1 MIWYTVFFFT
11 LVGIFILGKLTYE
24 VEKIMRT
31 LLKILIIL
39 LLTIVSFQT
48 ARGQS
53 VDLNGEIFEYATY
66 YVNNFDLNTG
76 ATNVQIFRYQ
86 LSSLEYPIQ
95 VKVLFKSS
103 ILAPTIGI
111 NSERT
116 IIEVQTDVFDL
127 QAPIILDN
135 RDISSE
141 TSIIYD
147 MGSPPNSISL
157 SGQIIDRLDPSQ
169 ADAILQSIITTG
181 KIADGEYTFLVSILS
196 EDDQILASDSKTIL
210 VQSPVSITLESPAGA
225 LSDTLDNVI
234 YTTFPIFQWFSQMCN
249 GCNTY
254 IRVAPFNSE
263 LHSSMEDAME
273 DQRVLPFDQTEE
285 WYEIDNVNSFQ
296 YPFSGAY
303 PLEEGSVY
311 CWQVMNTMPTTSGTE
326 EMTSTIAAFK
336 IGESG
341 NIEMQEMTSSPL
353 LMALRQAL
361 GDDQFNAYFGS
372 GNDLQGFNPTGIVEV
387 NGVTVDESSLNY
399 LLNQISSNAIQIQ
412 SISVE

>member
-1 MIWYTVFFFT
+1 M
-11 LVGIFILGKLTYE
+11 GKLTYE

-31 LLKILIIL
+31 LLKTLIIL
-39 LLTIVSFQT
+39 LITIGSFQN

-66 YVNNFDLNTG
+66 YVNNFDLSTG

-86 LSSLEYPIQ
+86 LSSPEYPIQ
-95 VKVLFKSS
+95 VKVLFKASV
-103 ILAPTIGI
+103 LAPTIGI
-111 NSERT
+111 NSEQT

-147 MGSPPNSISL
+147 MDSPPNSISL
-157 SGQIIDRLDPSQ
+157 SGQVIERLDPSQ
-169 ADAILQSIITTG
+169 TDAIIQSIITTG
-181 KIADGEYTFLVSILS
+181 KIADGEYTFLVNIMS
-196 EDDQILASDSKTIL
+196 EDDQMLASDSKTIL

-234 YTTFPIFQWFSQMCN
+234 YTTFPIFQWISQMCN

-372 GNDLQGFNPTGIVEV
+372 GNDLQGFNPTGLVEV

>member
-1 MIWYTVFFFT
+1 
-11 LVGIFILGKLTYE
+11 
-24 VEKIMRT
+24 MRT
-31 LLKILIIL
+31 LFKILIIL
-39 LLTIVSFQT
+39 LFTISSFQT

-66 YVNNFDLNTG
+66 YVNNFNLSTG

-86 LSSLEYPIQ
+86 LSSPEYPIQ
-95 VKVLFKSS
+95 VKVLFKASV
-103 ILAPTIGI
+103 IAPTIGI
-111 NSERT
+111 NSEQT

-147 MGSPPNSISL
+147 MDSPPNSISL
-157 SGQIIDRLDPSQ
+157 SGQVIERLDPSQ

-181 KIADGEYTFLVSILS
+181 KIADGEYTFLVNIMS
-196 EDDQILASDSKTIL
+196 EDDQMLASDSKTIL

-353 LMALRQAL
+353 LMALQQAL

-372 GNDLQGFNPTGIVEV
+372 GNDLQGFNPTGQVEV

>member
-1 MIWYTVFFFT
+1 M
-11 LVGIFILGKLTYE
+11 GKLTYE
-24 VEKIMRT
+24 GGIIMRT
-31 LLKILIIL
+31 LLKTLIIL
-39 LLTIVSFQT
+39 LSTLGSFQT
-48 ARGQS
+48 VRGQN

-86 LSSLEYPIQ
+86 LSSPEYPIQ
-95 VKVLFKSS
+95 VKVLFKASV
-103 ILAPTIGI
+103 LAPTIGI
-111 NSERT
+111 NSEQT
-116 IIEVQTDVFDL
+116 IIEVETDVFNL

-147 MGSPPNSISL
+147 MDSPPNSISL
-157 SGQIIDRLDPSQ
+157 SGQVIERLDPSQ

-181 KIADGEYTFLVSILS
+181 KIADGEYTFLVNIIS

-341 NIEMQEMTSSPL
+341 NIEMQEMTSSSL
-353 LMALRQAL
+353 LMILRQAL

-372 GNDLQGFNPTGIVEV
+372 GNDLQGYNPTGLIEV

-399 LLNQISSNAIQIQ
+399 LLNQVSGNVIQIQ

>member
-1 MIWYTVFFFT
+1 MISYTVFFFT

-31 LLKILIIL
+31 LLKTLTIL
-39 LLTIVSFQT
+39 LFTIGSFQRV
-48 ARGQS
+48 RGQS

-86 LSSLEYPIQ
+86 LSSSEYPIQ
-95 VKVLFKSS
+95 VKVLFKASV
-103 ILAPTIGI
+103 LAPTIGI
-111 NSERT
+111 NSEQT
-116 IIEVQTDVFDL
+116 IIEVETDVFNL

-147 MGSPPNSISL
+147 MDSPPNSISL
-157 SGQIIDRLDPSQ
+157 SGQVIESLDPSQ

-181 KIADGEYTFLVSILS
+181 KIADGEYTFLVNIIS
-196 EDDQILASDSKTIL
+196 EDDQILTSDSKTIL

-234 YTTFPIFQWFSQMCN
+234 YTTFPIFQWFSQVCN

-341 NIEMQEMTSSPL
+341 NVEMQEMTLNPL

-372 GNDLQGFNPTGIVEV
+372 GNDLQGFNPTGLVEV
-387 NGVTVDESSLNY
+387 NGVTVDESNLNY
-399 LLNQISSNAIQIQ
+399 LLNQISNNAIQIQ